1 MQFQR
6 LDKDWVK
13 SRDITWIG
21 LPRESLKFMR
31 YSPDK
36 YYSRAGNSEK

>member
-1 MQFQR
+1 MGFQIDLYLQTQR

-21 LPRESLKFMR
+21 LQ
-31 YSPDK
+31 
-36 YYSRAGNSEK
+36 